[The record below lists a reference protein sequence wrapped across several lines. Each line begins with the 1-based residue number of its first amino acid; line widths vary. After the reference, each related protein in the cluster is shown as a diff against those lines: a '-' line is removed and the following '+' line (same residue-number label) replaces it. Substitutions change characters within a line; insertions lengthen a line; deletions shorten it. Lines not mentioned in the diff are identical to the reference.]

1 MNLDNVSAEYLE
13 TIIRAFEGKATAEE
27 VVSQLEHEERIR
39 TEGYARSH
47 KQHDKA
53 AAAGHYSSTK
63 TGKWAVSPLVAAF
76 SKKLDEMEHVAAY
89 TTNAAGEEVRR
100 RGKPSAFLALFRLPL
115 SNEQIAFLTI
125 KAVLDTMMGRMHKRD
140 GGTTLVSKYT
150 VQTAVIRHL
159 LNESELTIAEAAAH
173 QSFKVAMKQI
183 KEGNLSG
190 ERAMRAVQ
198 KRMSHH
204 GIEYDK
210 VELTSDERN
219 AIGLHLM
226 QYLVEATGMVEETT
240 DFVAVKTEG
249 DIKKRS
255 AIFYRLSQEFISRI
269 GDTQELLSL
278 KEARH
283 EPMLVPPVPWSY
295 DNLQHGPYLHPL
307 TNKAPM
313 IKRFTKA
320 YLQEI
325 QNTPASQVLIDT
337 VNTIQDVPYM
347 VNDYVLEAV
356 EWCVEHDEVSAG
368 LPAKEDLTYPKWD
381 EEYRSDA
388 VAKAEWKEE
397 FARVQSFNAKRV
409 SHTFAL
415 HCTIDSAKRHQGRPL
430 WFPVQLDSRGR
441 AYPMATFGLT
451 YQGSSFQK
459 ALLQSYEARP
469 INTQEQL
476 EALYIQCAT
485 EGEFDGVD
493 KASFVDRVK
502 WVEENLEA
510 IKAVGEDFRNL
521 VGWWTEAA
529 GGKPFMFLAACRAI
543 YEFHQQGWGYECH
556 LFAYEDATCSGIQV
570 YSALLRD
577 EEGGFNVN
585 LVPGHDRQDIYQL
598 AADRAAQIMR
608 ERTDLTAEEEAY
620 RKTILA
626 FGIPRAATKRQTM
639 TKPYNSKER
648 SCEEYTREW
657 VVSQEK
663 NGLVAPDLGL
673 NENGSP
679 VGTANKM
686 AKFLSSAIWEAIEA
700 VAPKP
705 CEAMRWIEDVTGE
718 TIRASRTVP
727 LQWALPDGMICV
739 IDHQEQKNHTIS
751 TRIYGKTVNMQ
762 VMRNNGQ
769 QHSGKHKNAC
779 PPNFVHSLD
788 ALHLREAA
796 RMWEDKC
803 AAQGRKA
810 IFTFVHDS
818 FGVPAADM
826 PEFHKTIREAFV
838 KIHTQYDLL
847 GDLLD
852 SMQEIAGPDVTFAER
867 PALGKLDIEAVKDS
881 EFFFS

>member
-1 MNLDNVSAEYLE
+1 MSNLEISPEYLE
-13 TIIRAFEGKATAEE
+13 TMIRAYEGIASVDD
-27 VVSQLEHEERIR
+27 VVEQLETEERIR
-39 TEGYARSH
+39 NEGYARSH

-63 TGKWAVSPLVAAF
+63 TGKWAVAPLVTAYA
-76 SKKLDEMEHVAAY
+76 KKLEEMKHFCLY

-100 RGKPSAFLALFRLPL
+100 RGRPSAFLALFRLPL
-115 SNEQIAFLTI
+115 STEQIAFLTI
-125 KAVLDTMMGRMHKRD
+125 KAVIDTMMGRMHKRD
-140 GGTTLVSKYT
+140 GGSTLVSKYT

-159 LNESELTIAEAAAH
+159 LNESELNTAKEAAH
-173 QSFKVAMKQI
+173 QSFTIAMKQI

-198 KRMSHH
+198 RRMAHH

-210 VELTSDERN
+210 DTLTKDERD

-226 QYLVEATGMVEETT
+226 QYLIEATGMVEEVN
-240 DFVAVKTEG
+240 DVVAQRTERK
-249 DIKKRS
+249 IEARS
-255 AIFYRLSQEFISRI
+255 SRFYVLSEEFIARI

-295 DNLQHGPYLHPL
+295 DNLQHGPYLHPM

-313 IKRFTKA
+313 IKRFNKA

-337 VNTIQDVPYM
+337 INSIQSVPYM
-347 VNDYVLEAV
+347 VNEYVLEAL
-356 EWCVEHDEVSAG
+356 EWCVDHEEDIAG
-368 LPAKEDLTYPKWD
+368 LPSADELTYPKWD
-381 EEYRSDA
+381 EAYREDRTALGEWREEYQRVRSY
-388 VAKAEWKEE
+388 
-397 FARVQSFNAKRV
+397 NAKRI

-415 HCTIDSAKRHQGRPL
+415 HCTLDSANRVKGRPL
-430 WFPVQLDSRGR
+430 WFPVQLDNRGR

-469 INTQEQL
+469 IETQEQL

-493 KASFVDRVK
+493 KASFAARVK
-502 WVEENLEA
+502 WVEDNLEA

-521 VGWWTEAA
+521 VGWWTSAA
-529 GGKPFMFLAACRAI
+529 DGKPFMFLAACRAI
-543 YEFHQQGWGYECH
+543 AEFHQQGWGYQCR

-585 LVPGHDRQDIYQL
+585 LVPGHARQDIYQL
-598 AADRAAQIMR
+598 AADKAVEIMKS
-608 ERTDLTAEEEAY
+608 RTDLTLEEEAY
-620 RKTILA
+620 RKTLLT
-626 FGIPRAATKRQTM
+626 FGIPRKATKRQTM
-639 TKPYNSKER
+639 TKPYNSKEF
-648 SCEEYTREW
+648 SCFEYTLEW
-657 VVSQEK
+657 VISQEK
-663 NGLVAPDLGL
+663 NGLLAPDLGL
-673 NENGSP
+673 NEK
-679 VGTANKM
+679 GTPIGTVRKM
-686 AKFLSSAIWEAIEA
+686 AQFLSTAIWEAIEA

-705 CEAMRWIEDVTGE
+705 CEAMRWIEDVTKE
-718 TIRASRTVP
+718 TVRSSKTIP

-739 IDHQEQKNHTIS
+739 IDHQKQETDTI
-751 TRIYGKTVNMQ
+751 TTNIYGKTVNMDVRKDTGNQ
-762 VMRNNGQ
+762 D
-769 QHSGKHKNAC
+769 SGKHANAC

-810 IFTFVHDS
+810 VFTFVHDS

-838 KIHTQYDLL
+838 KIHTQYDLI
-847 GDLLD
+847 GDLVESL
-852 SMQEIAGPDVTFAER
+852 QEIAGPDVAFPTR
-867 PALGKLDIEAVKDS
+867 PAHGSLDIEAVVDS